1 MGGPDRDSERG
12 GGRGEEENDGRKRV
26 RQGKVT
32 DVVTVVVFAPDAIC
46 ACDHFLPLGNYNCS

>member
-46 ACDHFLPLGNYNCS
+46 ACDHF